1 MKNSKSL
8 KIGVI
13 LPHTKLYGGVR
24 RFLELGNFFVSKG
37 HQVFIFTRDG
47 KSPGWFSFNGQ
58 ILTLEK
64 LGILDLDALFFTE
77 PSFAPLV
84 NEAKSGKKIFY
95 FVRANEN
102 LKRIKKKVDNVE
114 FFANSTNMVQLAK
127 RKFNIEAFPA
137 IGGLNPDQYVP
148 KKELSINQGRPFEVL
163 AYGRLA
169 EGRKG
174 TKYVVRACE
183 RLFKRGYNIHLTL
196 FDTPVTEKMEKAIK
210 DFSTSVPYSFILNHP
225 VERNQE
231 IFHKADVFVAPEK
244 KAGWA
249 NTVVEAMACGI
260 PVIAST
266 SGTMDFLAHEKT
278 GLIVSRNS
286 RRVAKAIV
294 RLIENEQ
301 LRINLAERATDR
313 VKLFA
318 WSVLGEKVLDYLQ
331 NSPGNTLR
339 H

>member
-1 MKNSKSL
+1 MDESKSL
-8 KIGVI
+8 NIGVV

-37 HQVFIFTRDG
+37 HQAFIFTHDG
-47 KSPGWFSFNGQ
+47 KSPEWFSFNGQ
-58 ILTLEK
+58 ILSFEK
-64 LGILDLDALFFTE
+64 MRDFKLDALFFTE

-84 NEAKSGKKIFY
+84 AETKSTRKIFY

-102 LKRIKKKVDNVE
+102 LNKIRKKVENVE

-148 KKELSINQGRPFEVL
+148 RKDLGIKQGKPFEIL

-169 EGRKG
+169 ERRKG
-174 TKYVVRACE
+174 TKYVVSACE
-183 RLFKRGYNIHLTL
+183 RLLKKGYSIHLTL

-210 DFSTSVPYSFILNHP
+210 EFSTTIPYSFILNHP
-225 VERNQE
+225 VEKNQE

-266 SGTMDFLAHEKT
+266 SGTMDFLVHEET

-286 RRVAKAIV
+286 RRIAKAIV

-301 LRINLAERATDR
+301 LRIDLAEKAVDK
-313 VKLFA
+313 VKIFA
-318 WSVLGEKVLDYLQ
+318 WNVLGEKILDYLQ
-331 NSPGNTLR
+331 RKPGIPR
-339 H
+339 RF

>member
-1 MKNSKSL
+1 MEDSRSL
-8 KIGVI
+8 NIGVV

-37 HQVFIFTRDG
+37 HQAFIFTRDG
-47 KSPGWFSFNGQ
+47 KSPEWFNFKGQ
-58 ILTLEK
+58 ILTFERIK
-64 LGILDLDALFFTE
+64 DFELDVLFFTE
-77 PSFAPLV
+77 PSFASLV
-84 NEAKSGKKIFY
+84 AEAKSTRKIFY

-102 LKRIKKKVDNVE
+102 LKKIRKKVENVE

-137 IGGLNPDQYVP
+137 IGGLNPEQYEP
-148 KKELSINQGRPFEVL
+148 KQDLKIKQGKPFEIL

-169 EGRKG
+169 EKRKG
-174 TKYVVRACE
+174 TKYVVSACE
-183 RLFKRGYNIHLTL
+183 RVLKKGYNIHLTL

-210 DFSTSVPYSFILNHP
+210 EFSTPVPYSFILNHP
-225 VERNQE
+225 VDKNQE

-266 SGTMDFLAHEKT
+266 SGTMDFLVHEET

-286 RRVAKAIV
+286 RKIAKAIEH
-294 RLIENEQ
+294 LIENEP
-301 LRINLAERATDR
+301 LRIYMAEKAAEK
-313 VKLFA
+313 VKKYA
-318 WSVLGEKVLDYLQ
+318 WNVLGEKILNYLQ
-331 NSPGNTLR
+331 KTPENPHLF
-339 H
+339 